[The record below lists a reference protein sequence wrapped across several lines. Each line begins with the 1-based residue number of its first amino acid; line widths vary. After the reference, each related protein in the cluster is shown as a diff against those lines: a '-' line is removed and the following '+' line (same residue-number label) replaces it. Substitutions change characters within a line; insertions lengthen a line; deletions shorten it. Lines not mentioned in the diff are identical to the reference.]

1 MPLGMAPPPA
11 ADVASQMS
19 PSAMAAQQPPAPQGM
34 PGQPS
39 DQASPDSGNPVTA
52 LVYTALIHLQQAM
65 QQEPDLAPYI
75 SSAVK
80 TIQVGLGTVLGK
92 QQQAPAEPPPVSQA
106 PTGPGVGMPI

>member
-1 MPLGMAPPPA
+1 MPMGMAPPPA

-34 PGQPS
+34 PGQPEQS
-39 DQASPDSGNPVTA
+39 SPDSGNPVTA
-52 LVYTALIHLQQAM
+52 LVYTALIHLQEAM
-65 QQEPDLAPYI
+65 QQEPGLAPYI

-92 QQQAPAEPPPVSQA
+92 QQQSAQEAPAVSQS